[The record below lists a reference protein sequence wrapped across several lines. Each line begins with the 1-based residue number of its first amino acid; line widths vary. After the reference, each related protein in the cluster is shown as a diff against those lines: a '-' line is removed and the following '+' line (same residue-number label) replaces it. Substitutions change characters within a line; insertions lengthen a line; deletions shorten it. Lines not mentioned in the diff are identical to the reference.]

1 MRATSTA
8 KAIPIIPIIN
18 KPNPNAIPIDQENH
32 TLAAVVR
39 LVTLLSS
46 SLFRMSPAP
55 RNPIP
60 VTILAAILDVE
71 VGSTRPDIY
80 EKIIEPPMT
89 RHRVLIPAGLP
100 LDSLSRPITKPAR
113 NDKPNPIRN

>member
-1 MRATSTA
+1 M
-8 KAIPIIPIIN
+8 PIIPIIN
-18 KPNPNAIPIDQENH
+18 KPNPNAIPIEQENH

-71 VGSTRPDIY
+71 VGSTRPDY
-80 EKIIEPPMT
+80 ENIIEPPMT
-89 RHRVLIPAGLP
+89 RH
-100 LDSLSRPITKPAR
+100 
-113 NDKPNPIRN
+113 